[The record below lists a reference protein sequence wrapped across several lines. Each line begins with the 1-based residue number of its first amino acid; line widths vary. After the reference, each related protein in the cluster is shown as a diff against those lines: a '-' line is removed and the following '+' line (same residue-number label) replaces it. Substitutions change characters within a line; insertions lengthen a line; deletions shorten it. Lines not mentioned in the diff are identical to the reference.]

1 MRAVKVQGNNAKHR
15 VLMYAISTCGWC
27 KKAKRTLNELDVAY
41 EYIDVDLLGD
51 EEKQVIIK
59 DILDRGGRL
68 VYPTLIID
76 NTTLLA
82 GPSRSK
88 LVEVLEL

>member
-41 EYIDVDLLGD
+41 EYIDVDLLDD
-51 EEKQVIIK
+51 EEKQVIMK

-76 NTTLLA
+76 GATLLA

>member
-76 NTTLLA
+76 DTTLLA